1 MNLLNK
7 IAKMCLLVFSSIV
20 SIYILTCIIKTN
32 VIIVLFITIFGGG
45 LTLLVEKIANH
56 EFKNSF
62 EIIRIV
68 EKYSHPVARSFW
80 KLGKLL
86 ALVIILKIVSVDFM
100 QISLDSIKSDSSSIQ
115 ILYDS
120 ALFTLGIAAIAVMIS
135 AMYNLEFKKT
145 NTLVTIKDP
154 IKFSIE
160 LPKKFVNN
168 YEKRNNDML
177 AYYVNHL
184 KPEEFFILCENKIN
198 FDKALNWIDYSKL
211 YFENLSYLQEAT
223 ILQRELVTH
232 NNSIKIECLINGI
245 INKGYYKFIELEN
258 HFLCIYIGGTKEM
271 FNKNEAEY
279 LSVISSV

>member
-1 MNLLNK
+1 MRNLLNN

-177 AYYVNHL
+177 AYYV
-184 KPEEFFILCENKIN
+184 
-198 FDKALNWIDYSKL
+198 
-211 YFENLSYLQEAT
+211 
-223 ILQRELVTH
+223 
-232 NNSIKIECLINGI
+232 I
-245 INKGYYKFIELEN
+245 I
-258 HFLCIYIGGTKEM
+258 
-271 FNKNEAEY
+271 
-279 LSVISSV
+279 